1 VGDSVK
7 GTNKNAGCEHPATL
21 RQWPSVYTHFR
32 PGGRLSVSQSPR
44 FLSLIARTR
53 AAVLGEPVQ
62 PQHEQEQA
70 RDASPATVSPVPL
83 KVPRQFYRHEQ
94 TTPRVLAV
102 MPSAATLRAAVPYL
116 TPSAIKVHDLLIR
129 LGHEVLRARGLEVLP
144 SSLTLHSTA
153 VGIALHLNLSE
164 RTIYRAADELTAAGI
179 LAHGGHAQNVRGLS
193 RYDGTLWSISL
204 KPGHTPRIRADEW
217 RAVYRPDYAEEFYGK
232 TGVRAEM
239 SDLQDQKTGVAGFE
253 ILRNRAVVVVH
264 AQNPRCAS
272 KSDTNAKHAVKGLE
286 GAAERVRELGHAH
299 YTKRAGAVTEAA
311 QAIASSLNEPHR
323 RAQWCKVLWHAFI
336 HSNLEQVALNLLR
349 LRTDLNE
356 QAPWR
361 RPGAVLMARLT

>member
-1 VGDSVK
+1 
-7 GTNKNAGCEHPATL
+7 
-21 RQWPSVYTHFR
+21 
-32 PGGRLSVSQSPR
+32 
-44 FLSLIARTR
+44 
-53 AAVLGEPVQ
+53 
-62 PQHEQEQA
+62 
-70 RDASPATVSPVPL
+70 
-83 KVPRQFYRHEQ
+83 
-94 TTPRVLAV
+94 
-102 MPSAATLRAAVPYL
+102 MPSAAKLRAAVPYL

-129 LGHEVLRARGLEVLP
+129 LGADVMRARGLEVLP
-144 SSLTLHSTA
+144 SSLTFHSTA
-153 VGIALHLNLSE
+153 VGLALHLNLSE
-164 RTIYRAADELTAAGI
+164 RTVYRAADELTAAGI
-179 LAHGGHAQNVRGLS
+179 LAHGGHAQSVRGLS

-217 RAVYRPDYAEEFYGK
+217 KAVWRADYAEEFYGK
-232 TGVRAEM
+232 TGVRAAM
-239 SDLQDQKTGVAGFE
+239 SDLQDQKTGVAGYE

-272 KSDTNAKHAVKGLE
+272 KSDIAVERAVTGLE

-323 RAQWCKVLWHAFI
+323 RAQWCKVLWHALI

-349 LRTDLNE
+349 LRTDLTE
-356 QAPWR
+356 FSGWR